1 MHIHTYRCG
10 HATGT
15 DEEYVKCAIKAGF
28 KTLGF
33 SDHAFFPNI
42 VHEHM
47 RGNYSELDDYINS
60 VLSLRKKYRRKI
72 DIKLGFE
79 IEYQENFYGFYR
91 FLLQEKGFD
100 YLILGQ
106 HLVYDAKGKPVYYYN
121 GLDDIDGIRQ
131 YKDDLIKGMET
142 GLFLYVCHPDIFMT
156 DVTKITPEIEEVCK
170 DICEASI
177 KYDIPLELNLGGFGY
192 ANLHS
197 QLKGTNPYPNH
208 YFWEIASKYHVK
220 CVIGIDAHRP
230 QDLIDNKLDFAYE
243 FIRVHNLNLVEDL
256 KMINMNCKD

>member
-1 MHIHTYRCG
+1 M
-10 HATGT
+10 
-15 DEEYVKCAIKAGF
+15 
-28 KTLGF
+28 
-33 SDHAFFPNI
+33 
-42 VHEHM
+42 
-47 RGNYSELDDYINS
+47 
-60 VLSLRKKYRRKI
+60 
-72 DIKLGFE
+72 
-79 IEYQENFYGFYR
+79 
-91 FLLQEKGFD
+91 LQEKGFD

-156 DVTKITPEIEEVCK
+156 DVTNVTPEIEEVCK